1 MLQRKNKSVCSISR
15 LENSKPNAE
24 EGKVRMIVKIGCI
37 VEGHGEVAAV
47 PILIRRVAES
57 LYPELEVV
65 TPHPI
70 RVSRSKVVQKNQLE
84 QVVELAARNIR
95 GQGAIFIL
103 LDSDDDCPARLGP
116 KLLCRAL
123 EVRSDLPIAIVLAKY
138 EFESWFLAAAESLQ
152 GQRGLNGNL
161 QPPNNPEAISGAKEW
176 LSQRMEGNRRYSP
189 TADQPGLTYHFD
201 LDQARHADSF
211 DKCCRDIARLLDVL
225 RKANA
230 TQLAR

>member
-1 MLQRKNKSVCSISR
+1 
-15 LENSKPNAE
+15 
-24 EGKVRMIVKIGCI
+24 MIVKIGCI

-47 PILIRRVAES
+47 PILIRRVVES
-57 LYPELEVV
+57 LYPELLVD
-65 TPHPI
+65 TPRPI
-70 RVSRSKVVQKNQLE
+70 RVSRSQVVKAGELE
-84 QVVELAARNIR
+84 RAVELAARNIR
-95 GQGAIFIL
+95 GHGAIFIL
-103 LDSDDDCPARLGP
+103 FDSDDDCPAQLGP
-116 KLLCRAL
+116 ELLCRARQ
-123 EVRSDLPIAIVLAKY
+123 VRNDLPIAVVLAKH

-176 LSQRMEGNRRYSP
+176 LSQRMEGTGTYSP
-189 TADQPGLTYHFD
+189 TTDQPGLTARFD
-201 LDQARHADSF
+201 FEQARNADSF